1 MCRLLYTKNQFNSLY
16 HANYTSQYDI
26 KWMILTTAI
35 EISGFT
41 APMAIKLQLFALNAH
56 SETSRKK

>member
-1 MCRLLYTKNQFNSLY
+1 MCRLLYTKNHLNSIY
-16 HANYTSQYDI
+16 HANYTLQDDI
-26 KWMILTTAI
+26 KWMILTSAI

-41 APMAIKLQLFALNAH
+41 APMGIKLQLFALNPH